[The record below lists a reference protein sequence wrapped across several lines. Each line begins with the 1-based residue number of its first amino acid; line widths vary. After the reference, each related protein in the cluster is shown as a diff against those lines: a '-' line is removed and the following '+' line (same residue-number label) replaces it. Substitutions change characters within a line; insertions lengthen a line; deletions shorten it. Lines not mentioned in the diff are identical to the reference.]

1 MAKKHNYFNLDFLDK
16 IALKYWRRWLILLFL
31 GIFLTVSIAPVL
43 SQATGQ
49 EYFNQGEI
57 NYQEGLYEEAAKNL
71 QQAIEMFS
79 AQDKELEVAIALTN
93 LGKSQLALGKVK
105 EAFYSWEDAEKIYA
119 KLGNEAG
126 KVESKILAAKAL
138 KNLGFYPKSCQKII
152 EALQIDI
159 LNCEELTQ
167 EILKS
172 ESKRILAKN
181 DPVYLDGW
189 RNLGDILREMGI
201 LEQSQLVL
209 ELLVNKNLLASE
221 KAATFLSLGNTYR
234 VMGNLK
240 RDRLSSP
247 NYDYIPWRCEVNNS
261 YNELDISDYEQ
272 ALSYYQQAEV
282 KPIKTKAQLNRLS
295 LLLAMGKFSEAAE
308 LLKAINLDEI
318 PLSRARVYARI
329 NYAKIL
335 ACLQQNNAAIDQ
347 IVEQMKIATKEA
359 EYLEDKR
366 IKAYVLGNWGGL
378 NEYLAWLL
386 ATNEELVNQD
396 VCQTAEECYE
406 IAKKWT
412 EQALYLAQ
420 DAPDISYE
428 YSWQLGRILAAKG
441 EEEKAITAYDN
452 AAKSLESVRKDL
464 LTIDSNVQF
473 SIWNKVEPLYRQ
485 LVSLLLT
492 TDASKSEDNLWKSI
506 NYVESQQIAELQN
519 FLRCDPE
526 FLTTNQRIYQAEDPI
541 TVLKER
547 VEQIFKADPNA
558 ALIYPI
564 LLEDSLDI
572 IVALPGQPLRHEVTK
587 LSKNEFESTVKN
599 LREYLLTP
607 IQNNDAEILFSEIY
621 DWLIKPF
628 AEELAGVKT
637 LVFVLD
643 SFFQNIPMAALYD
656 GKEYLIE
663 KYGIAI
669 VPSLQLLDSSQPT
682 SREQINALIA
692 GITDAPSFQE
702 EGLAP
707 LPNVG
712 REIEDINNEIQTGET
727 LFGQE
732 FIQSNVEKQLNSNN
746 FSIVHIATHGNFSSN
761 PEDTYI
767 LDWNEKIKVKD
778 FDNLLQLNID
788 NESKPVELLIL
799 SACQTATGDRRAA
812 LGLAG
817 VAIKAGARSTLATL
831 WQVNDASTA
840 EFMQQF
846 YQELKNPQLTKAEAV
861 RQAQLALLKNYP
873 DTDYNRFYYWAPFVI
888 IGNWL

>member
-1 MAKKHNYFNLDFLDK
+1 MAKKQKYFNLDK
-16 IALKYWRRWLILLFL
+16 IALKPLQRWLILLSL
-31 GIFLTVSIAPVL
+31 GIFLTVGIAPVL
-43 SQATGQ
+43 SQSTGR
-49 EYFNQGEI
+49 EYFNQGSI
-57 NYQEGLYEEAAKNL
+57 NYQQGLYWEAANNL

-79 AQDKELEVAIALTN
+79 AQGEELEVAIALTN
-93 LGKSQLALGKVK
+93 LGKSQLALGKAK
-105 EAFYSWEDAEKIYA
+105 EALYSWENAEKIYT
-119 KLGNEAG
+119 KLGNESG
-126 KVESKILAAKAL
+126 KVESNLLAGKAF

-152 EALQIDI
+152 EALQIES

-167 EILKS
+167 ELLES

-181 DPVYLDGW
+181 NPVYLDGW
-189 RNLGDILREMGI
+189 RNLGDVLREMGI
-201 LEQSQLVL
+201 LEQSKLVL
-209 ELLVNKNLLASE
+209 ELIANKNLSESE
-221 KAATFLSLGNTYR
+221 KAASFLSLGNTYQT
-234 VMGNLK
+234 MGKLK
-240 RDRLSSP
+240 RDRQSSP
-247 NYDYIPWRCEVNNS
+247 NYDYIPWRCEVNIPS
-261 YNELDISDYEQ
+261 EGLDISDYEQ

-282 KPIKTKAQLNRLS
+282 KPIKTKAQINRLS
-295 LLLAMGKFSEAAE
+295 LLLEMGKFSEAEE
-308 LLKAINLDEI
+308 LLKEIKLDEI

-329 NYAKIL
+329 NYAKSL
-335 ACLQQNNAAIDQ
+335 ACLQQNNYAIDQ

-386 ATNEELVNQD
+386 ASSKQLVNKN

-406 IAKKWT
+406 TAKKWT

-420 DAPDISYE
+420 DAPDISYN

-441 EEEKAITAYDN
+441 EEKKAISAYDN

-473 SIWNKVEPLYRQ
+473 SFWNKVEPLYRQ
-485 LVSLLLT
+485 LIGLLLT
-492 TDASKSEDNLWKSI
+492 TDASNSEDNLWKSMY
-506 NYVESQQIAELQN
+506 YVESQQIAELQN

-526 FLTTNQRIYQAEDPI
+526 FLATNQRIYQPEDPI
-541 TVLKER
+541 TALKQR
-547 VEQIFKADPNA
+547 VAQIFKTDPNVG
-558 ALIYPI
+558 LIYPI
-564 LLEDSLDI
+564 LLEDRLEI
-572 IVALPGQPLRHEVTK
+572 IVALPGKPLSHGVTQ
-587 LSKNEFESTVKN
+587 LSKKQFETTVKQ

-628 AEELAGVKT
+628 AQELAEVKT

-669 VPSLQLLDSSQPT
+669 VPSLQLLDSSQPS
-682 SREQINALIA
+682 SRQQINALIA
-692 GITDAPSFQE
+692 GTTDAPSFQE

-712 REIEDINNEIQTGET
+712 REIEDISNEINTGET
-727 LFGQE
+727 LLGQE
-732 FIQSNVEKQLNSNN
+732 FIQSNMEKQLNSNN

-778 FDNLLQLNID
+778 FDNLLRLSVN
-788 NESKPVELLIL
+788 NESQPLELLIL
-799 SACQTATGDRRAA
+799 SACKTAMGDRRAA

-817 VAIKAGARSTLATL
+817 VAIKAGAISTLATL